1 MDWSDTPEQTEFR
14 EYVRRFFEEKLPE
27 RYRNAP
33 HADYHTVRAVNGES
47 IVLNSASWTGDRLSE
62 DPEIYQ
68 AAEDWGAALSAEGYV
83 APAWPKELGG
93 AGFSTREQFIFHEER
108 EAAGAPRAGGTG
120 AMFLG
125 SVLMVHGNQEQ
136 RDRYMPAIARG
147 EVEWAQ
153 GYSEPGAG
161 SDLASLSLRAD
172 RDGDEY
178 VLNGQKIWSTPQTS
192 DAIYCLVRTDPD
204 APKHRGISF
213 LMVDSLT
220 APGIVMK
227 PLLNACWDHGRFGET
242 FFDDVRVPADN
253 LIGEENRGWYV
264 AMTLMDFD
272 RASISGT
279 GEDRRTIHKL
289 IDYSH
294 SEEGRTRNRIADLP
308 SRARRG
314 CRPHDRD
321 GSRAQ
326 PFVPPRLD
334 AVLRADSELRGLDGQ
349 GVLHRVA
356 PARRPHRRE
365 GAGALHEPLAGRL
378 AGAPPGR
385 VLRPLRA
392 DDPGLDC
399 RGHLGNPAQRDRHAR
414 SRPAP
419 QLAALCKSTS
429 SARCSAPGSCGT
441 TTHTS
446 TR

>member
-220 APGIVMK
+220 APG
-227 PLLNACWDHGRFGET
+227 
-242 FFDDVRVPADN
+242 
-253 LIGEENRGWYV
+253 
-264 AMTLMDFD
+264 
-272 RASISGT
+272 
-279 GEDRRTIHKL
+279 
-289 IDYSH
+289 
-294 SEEGRTRNRIADLP
+294 
-308 SRARRG
+308 
-314 CRPHDRD
+314 DRD
-321 GSRAQ
+321 EAAAQ
-326 PFVPPRLD
+326 RL
-334 AVLRADSELRGLDGQ
+334 LG
-349 GVLHRVA
+349 
-356 PARRPHRRE
+356 P
-365 GAGALHEPLAGRL
+365 
-378 AGAPPGR
+378 
-385 VLRPLRA
+385 RPLRRDVLRRRARASGQPDRRGEPRLVRGDDA
-392 DDPGLDC
+392 DGLRTAPRSPG
-399 RGHLGNPAQRDRHAR
+399 PARTGAR
-414 SRPAP
+414 S
-419 QLAALCKSTS
+419 TS
-429 SARCSAPGSCGT
+429 
-441 TTHTS
+441 
-446 TR
+446 

>member
-1 MDWSDTPEQTEFR
+1 MDWSDTPEQAEFR

-33 HADYHTVRAVNGES
+33 HADYHTVRAVNGEE
-47 IVLNSASWTGDRLSE
+47 IILNSASWTGDRLSE
-62 DPEIYQ
+62 NPEIHQ

-83 APAWPKELGG
+83 APAWPEELGG

-136 RDRYMPAIARG
+136 RDRYMPAIARA
-147 EVEWAQ
+147 EIEWAQ

-213 LMVDSLT
+213 LMVDSLS

-227 PLLNACWDHGRFGET
+227 PLLNACFDHGRFGET
-242 FFDDVRVPADN
+242 FFDDVRVPAAN

-294 SEEGRTRNRIADLP
+294 SKEGRTRNRIADLP
-308 SRARRG
+308 SVRAEVA
-314 CRPHDRD
+314 DRMIEMEV
-321 GSRAQ
+321 GHNLSYRLAWMQSSGLIPNYEASMGKVFSTELHQRVARTGAKALGLYTNLWPGEPRAPMQ
-326 PFVPPRLD
+326 GEFSDRYVRMIP
-334 AVLRADSELRGLDGQ
+334 DSIAGGTSEIQRNVIATRGL
-349 GVLHRVA
+349 
-356 PARRPHRRE
+356 
-365 GAGALHEPLAGRL
+365 
-378 AGAPPGR
+378 
-385 VLRPLRA
+385 
-392 DDPGLDC
+392 GL
-399 RGHLGNPAQRDRHAR
+399 PR
-414 SRPAP
+414 S
-419 QLAALCKSTS
+419 
-429 SARCSAPGSCGT
+429 
-441 TTHTS
+441 
-446 TR
+446 